1 MAHFEGIKNSI
12 QYIEEHLFENLSL
25 TKLSHIA
32 HLSEFYFLRLFK
44 SIVGTSPMDYIQKRR
59 LSSGLYEW
67 TRNNNNESLL
77 HKSLEMGFSSQSAMS
92 RAFKRSFGMTP
103 SNYSKQYHNGHQE
116 EIFPPYN
123 FWMCETM
130 DFSNVYSTE
139 FHEVELN
146 DMILIGDQRSSTLK
160 NGQNFVDVYALIN
173 ELFPFWKDLKHII
186 TDGPYDVGVAFN
198 SKVDRFDPDQVTFDY
213 FRGYH
218 VTKIDSIPKNLKI
231 KKVSGGRF
239 LTIKTSSQ
247 EAEYHKTINYIIHH
261 LLFSKNLLIND
272 LSVVLLEKMRYD
284 VKLPDDE
291 FEMDI
296 FIPIKYQ

>member
-1 MAHFEGIKNSI
+1 MAHLEGIKNSI
-12 QYIEEHLFENLSL
+12 KYIEKHLFDNLSL
-25 TKLSHIA
+25 TKLSQIA

-44 SIVGTSPMDYIQKRR
+44 STVGTSTMDYIQKRR
-59 LSSGLYEW
+59 LSSGIYKWMCSNKED
-67 TRNNNNESLL
+67 SLL
-77 HKSLEMGFSSQSAMS
+77 KLSLEMGFSSQSAMS

-103 SNYSKQYHNGHQE
+103 SHYCKNYNKKLCE
-116 EIFPPYN
+116 EIFPPHN
-123 FWMCETM
+123 FWMYKAV

-139 FHEVELN
+139 FHEVELD

-160 NGQNFVDVYALIN
+160 NGQNFIDVYALIN
-173 ELFPFWKDLKHII
+173 DLFPYWKDLKHII

-218 VTKIDSIPKNLKI
+218 VTRIDSIPKNLKVMKI
-231 KKVSGGRF
+231 PAGRF

-247 EAEYHKTINYIIHH
+247 ETEHERTINYIIHQ
-261 LLFSKNLLIND
+261 LLFSKSLLID
-272 LSVVLLEKMRYD
+272 DQSIVLLEKMCYD
-284 VKLPDDE
+284 VKLPNDQ